1 MGSNNVDQNNGG
13 DPRISIVL
21 VSLLCMLS
29 ATWLEKGIKYNKCEG
44 DWIILYGITMQKID
58 PIIIMNNISLACC
71 LLLSE
76 PRPERNC
83 K

>member
-1 MGSNNVDQNNGG
+1 
-13 DPRISIVL
+13 
-21 VSLLCMLS
+21 
-29 ATWLEKGIKYNKCEG
+29 
-44 DWIILYGITMQKID
+44 MQKID